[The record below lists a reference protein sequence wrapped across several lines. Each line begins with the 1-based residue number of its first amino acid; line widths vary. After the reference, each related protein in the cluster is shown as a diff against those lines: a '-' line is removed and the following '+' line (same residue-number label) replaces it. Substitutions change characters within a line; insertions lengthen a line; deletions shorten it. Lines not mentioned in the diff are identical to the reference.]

1 MKTLVLNACMLVVI
15 YSANPILKIFHDNVA
30 MCVQELNKP
39 PTEPEVVYC
48 TVHKQGSIDEKG
60 RYMIEKGI
68 ARLDDLV
75 ADEVKRN
82 NIKEVIRH
90 CYAQNQ
96 YGSDIIIND
105 EETRKIIKCSMPAFA
120 LIDKLQ

>member
-1 MKTLVLNACMLVVI
+1 MYEVKVYLYSLAAFILNIHGGLVKRGAMTWHRINA
-15 YSANPILKIFHDNVA
+15 S
-30 MCVQELNKP
+30 
-39 PTEPEVVYC
+39 YC
-48 TVHKQGSIDEKG
+48 GCSETFAGAIDEKG